1 MTNVTSKIASYRS
14 NFLNNVLEGAAVL
27 QYHRN
32 NIVDFFQS
40 YHNTTNLKQQNVYAD
55 AKCDNSDIFNL
66 FRNNVFQSDWTI
78 LELGE
83 ESCEIPR
90 SL

>member
-32 NIVDFFQS
+32 NIVDFF
-40 YHNTTNLKQQNVYAD
+40 
-55 AKCDNSDIFNL
+55 
-66 FRNNVFQSDWTI
+66 
-78 LELGE
+78 
-83 ESCEIPR
+83 
-90 SL
+90 